1 MSGLEVV
8 AARVPEEARS
18 GCRDRRHRLVAQV
31 LPKVRAVFRG
41 CASTRRGIA
50 YVRVREERA
59 AEGTDEAAQGAQIG
73 RIARE
78 LTGVAGC
85 AALASRIAGARHG
98 PASAARRSAARRS
111 VTRGDVVN
119 DVDRRPFASAM
130 SRFRSNGR
138 ARLDSVRVRAHLRD
152 VRIEPAV
159 GARALAAVDEHLA
172 VSVEGSGLTAQ
183 SRATASAR
191 SRREAVARSRI
202 QYTGLVMA
210 V

>member
-41 CASTRRGIA
+41 CASTRGGIA

-85 AALASRIAGARHG
+85 AALASRIAGALHG

-119 DVDRRPFASAM
+119 DVDRRPFASAAFAYRVFLAPELP
-130 SRFRSNGR
+130 STRRRPSDEPSENRYGVWPFTGGGR
-138 ARLDSVRVRAHLRD
+138 CRRAGRCCLWLFEWRWRRIGKRWHARH
-152 VRIEPAV
+152 
-159 GARALAAVDEHLA
+159 G
-172 VSVEGSGLTAQ
+172 
-183 SRATASAR
+183 
-191 SRREAVARSRI
+191 
-202 QYTGLVMA
+202 
-210 V
+210 